1 MRPLLLPV
9 ACIAVAVAPLALSAC
24 GSESPSAG
32 TGTGTRAA
40 AALSI
45 VPSTRPC
52 PDVSPSFT
60 FTGTIVNRLAVPVTL
75 QVGEYTCDDW
85 SGRSTPG
92 AVLTGRTIAAGGE
105 ITVTLE
111 PRTYRNRLWTME
123 FVTADGYTSFGTARM
138 SLPTSI
144 GHPDWTTLG
153 PKAYTHT
160 WQVGNR
166 TLHARFTPVGP
177 TGARD
182 TPADLLPRNV
192 DDLGIAVHRR
202 QVVLVTGA
210 SGPRRRV
217 AV

>member
-1 MRPLLLPV
+1 MKRLLLPL
-9 ACIAVAVAPLALSAC
+9 ACITVAAAPLALSAC

-32 TGTGTRAA
+32 TGTRSA

-45 VPSTRPC
+45 EPSTRQC
-52 PDVSPSFT
+52 PEASPSFT

-105 ITVTLE
+105 TSVTLE

-138 SLPTSI
+138 SLPTSVLD
-144 GHPDWTTLG
+144 PVWTTLG
-153 PKAYTHT
+153 PKAYTRT
-160 WQVGNR
+160 WEVGNR
-166 TLHARFTPVGP
+166 TLQARFTPIGP

-182 TPADLLPRNV
+182 TPADLLPRHM

-217 AV
+217 VG